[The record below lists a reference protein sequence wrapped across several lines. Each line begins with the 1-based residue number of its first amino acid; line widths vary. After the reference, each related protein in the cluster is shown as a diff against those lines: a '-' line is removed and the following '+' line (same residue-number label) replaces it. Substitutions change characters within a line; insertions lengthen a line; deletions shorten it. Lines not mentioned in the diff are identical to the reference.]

1 MVLDLLVVIVLNPTL
16 MALIPVVKLIIDVQ
30 LTYSQTFQVKII
42 MDQANSTLSIL
53 KTNLLSKFRSSRTKK
68 VNLLNI
74 QPL

>member
-53 KTNLLSKFRSSRTKK
+53 KTSLLLKFRSSRTKK